1 MQVSMQDKNK
11 IKSKRLEILR
21 EMGEYTIN
29 TIEII
34 ENCLETREKEIFDKL
49 FFESIKISIYTSPEV
64 RRRIV
69 WLTMTKILNELFNDK
84 AGGNYQMLINT
95 FNSRS
100 AEFNEFLKKLA

>member
-1 MQVSMQDKNK
+1 MLDKNK
-11 IKSKRLEILR
+11 IKSKLPKTLR

-34 ENCLETREKEIFDKL
+34 ENCLETSEKEIFDKL
-49 FFESIKISIYTSPEV
+49 LFESIKINIYTSPEEKN
-64 RRRIV
+64 RIV
-69 WLTMTKILNELFNDK
+69 WLTMTKILNELFSDK

-100 AEFNEFLKKLA
+100 AEFNEFLKKLG